1 MNSGINNLSYSSN
14 SRNNIEVDSLCAEV
28 GAPYLGNEKTW
39 NYDVAQDSNQFDSA
53 YLKLRKEK
61 VRKIKHQ
68 NKIIE
73 IIHMK
78 NTLEKYALT
87 SKPSAKD
94 LKSIDYKASP
104 VINESDFNEDIDEF
118 NELSLEKDATKN
130 KISSINMKYNDI
142 NMIDNKNKV
151 GLGHPGHYSYK
162 KHLCITEPDSFIDP
176 VLHTT
181 AIHGMHNRNLISS
194 MLPAANNKFFGG
206 NANNNNFNFTN
217 LTPNKGNMPFGSYN
231 LTPRNLN
238 FQQHNYGI
246 INNNL
251 IFNNSG
257 INQISHP
264 NSFGNRM
271 LFKANTGSFIS
282 HQSNYSN
289 SNKVREHG
297 CYENEVS
304 TEVGDYSHEE

>member
-1 MNSGINNLSYSSN
+1 M
-14 SRNNIEVDSLCAEV
+14 
-28 GAPYLGNEKTW
+28 GAPFFGTEKTW
-39 NYDVAQDSNQFDSA
+39 KLDVAQDSNQFDSA
-53 YLKLRKEK
+53 YIKLRKEK
-61 VRKIKHQ
+61 VRTKTKQQ

-73 IIHMK
+73 IIQFK
-78 NTLEKYALT
+78 NTQNANEKYPLT
-87 SKPSAKD
+87 SKQTDKQ
-94 LKSIDYKASP
+94 LKSFEFRNSP
-104 VINESDFNEDIDEF
+104 VITESDFNEDIDEF

-142 NMIDNKNKV
+142 NLIDNKNKA
-151 GLGHPGHYSYK
+151 GHPGQYSYK
-162 KHLCITEPDSFIDP
+162 KQLCITEPDSFIDP

-181 AIHGMHNRNLISS
+181 AIHGMHNRNLSS
-194 MLPAANNKFFGG
+194 SVLPVANNKFFPGG
-206 NANNNNFNFTN
+206 SGNNINFNFSN
-217 LTPNKGNMPFGSYN
+217 LTPNKNNMAFGSYN

-238 FQQHNYGI
+238 FPQHNYGI

-257 INQISHP
+257 INQHSHP

-271 LFKANTGSFIS
+271 LFKTNTGSFIS
-282 HQSNYSN
+282 HQSNYSS

-297 CYENEVS
+297 CYENEES